1 MLVVLAT
8 RNPLYL
14 IVILLIA
21 LVVDRATVA
30 HRTRELPFRPLGLVV
45 FAVVAGAIF
54 NGLTAHFGD
63 TVLLRLP
70 SWIPIVGGAITLEG
84 VTYGATNGL
93 ALGTIYSLFHV
104 FNQVIAVHEL
114 IALAPPAFQEAG
126 VVVSIALTVVPE
138 TTAAFYRV
146 RDAQAIRGHRPRG
159 LRDWVPLVVPL
170 AIGSL
175 ERSTGLAEAMVAR
188 GYGSVTERSQPARL
202 QAMLALGL
210 MLVLGGWLALLFAPD
225 AALPALVTVALGAGA
240 IVAALR
246 AAGRLVRRTRY
257 RQRHWRGRD
266 WVVLAGAALA
276 LAPVVLPGGLAA
288 MFYDPYPAV
297 TPPGFEPLIGLALLG
312 LLAPALALRARS

>member
-1 MLVVLAT
+1 
-8 RNPLYL
+8 
-14 IVILLIA
+14 
-21 LVVDRATVA
+21 
-30 HRTRELPFRPLGLVV
+30 
-45 FAVVAGAIF
+45 
-54 NGLTAHFGD
+54 
-63 TVLLRLP
+63 
-70 SWIPIVGGAITLEG
+70 
-84 VTYGATNGL
+84 
-93 ALGTIYSLFHV
+93 
-104 FNQVIAVHEL
+104 
-114 IALAPPAFQEAG
+114 
-126 VVVSIALTVVPE
+126 
-138 TTAAFYRV
+138 
-146 RDAQAIRGHRPRG
+146 
-159 LRDWVPLVVPL
+159 
-170 AIGSL
+170 
-175 ERSTGLAEAMVAR
+175 MVAR

-210 MLVLGGWLALLFAPD
+210 MLVLGGWLALLFAAD